1 MFFSRFPGQNN
12 FFIEID
18 KEAKKE
24 GLFGVCITLLALKVS
39 LQH

>member
-1 MFFSRFPGQNN
+1 MFFSRFPEQNT

-18 KEAKKE
+18 KQAKKE
-24 GLFGVCITLLALKVS
+24 GLFGVCITLLALVVS